1 MKRLTSLCLS
11 LLLVLGLSAFT
22 FTACSQPKE
31 NADDYP
37 FIYESTDG
45 GIKITGYNEQTLP
58 EDVVIPEKIGGKAVV
73 SIGQYAF
80 SECDKIK
87 SLTIDGQS
95 TQMELGAFYRC
106 RQLKKAVL
114 PEKLKK
120 ISDYCFSACSALT
133 DIKIPD
139 SVEEI
144 GEYAFSGCPFGEIKL
159 PSSLKI
165 IKDNAFTACLYLK
178 TAIPDN
184 VTLGNYV
191 FRNPSSEVPTSLNS
205 FTFTNKITPG
215 NYDFGE
221 STLYVPFF
229 PDSSPS
235 EKMNDNHT
243 VIYTFFGCNMG
254 YDDGAPY
261 VISAPL
267 VEIKSPL
274 YSFPIED
281 KPFSKKKVF
290 PIQPPSRYGYKFWG
304 WSTTKGATKADFTK
318 LFAED
323 IQNDDGTWEKNYYY
337 VKTKGDEKIA
347 VPLGTTLYAVWQE
360 LDENGSV
367 LIPV

>member
-1 MKRLTSLCLS
+1 M
-11 LLLVLGLSAFT
+11 
-22 FTACSQPKE
+22 
-31 NADDYP
+31 
-37 FIYESTDG
+37 
-45 GIKITGYNEQTLP
+45 
-58 EDVVIPEKIGGKAVV
+58 
-73 SIGQYAF
+73 
-80 SECDKIK
+80 
-87 SLTIDGQS
+87 
-95 TQMELGAFYRC
+95 
-106 RQLKKAVL
+106 
-114 PEKLKK
+114 
-120 ISDYCFSACSALT
+120 T

-165 IKDNAFTACLYLK
+165 IKDNAFASCQYLK

-191 FRNPSSEVPTSLNS
+191 FRNLSSEVPTSLNS

-235 EKMNDNHT
+235 EKMNDNNT
-243 VIYTFFGCNMG
+243 VIYMFFGCNMG

-267 VEIKSPL
+267 VEIKFSF
-274 YSFPIED
+274 YSFPIEY
-281 KPFSKKKVF
+281 KPFFKKKVF

-304 WSTTKGATKADFTK
+304 WSTTEGAQKPDFEK
-318 LFAED
+318 LCCKDVEQPTLHTVF
-323 IQNDDGTWEKNYYY
+323 YYIDK
-337 VKTKGDEKIA
+337 KTKQEVN
-347 VPLGTTLYAVWQE
+347 VPIGSTLYAVWQKK
-360 LDENGSV
+360 DEDGSV

>member
-37 FIYESTDG
+37 LIYESTDG

-58 EDVVIPEKIGGKAVV
+58 EDVVIPEKIGDKAVV

-80 SECDKIK
+80 FECDKIK

-106 RQLKKAVL
+106 RQLKKVVL

-133 DIKIPD
+133 DIKIPN

-165 IKDNAFTACLYLK
+165 IKDNAFAACQYLK

-191 FRNPSSEVPTSLNS
+191 FINPSSEVPTSLNS

-235 EKMNDNHT
+235 KKMNDNNT

-281 KPFSKKKVF
+281 KPFFKKKVF

-304 WSTTKGATKADFTK
+304 WSTTEGAQKPDFEK
-318 LFAED
+318 LCCKDVEQPTLHTVF
-323 IQNDDGTWEKNYYY
+323 YYIDK
-337 VKTKGDEKIA
+337 KTKQEVN
-347 VPLGTTLYAVWQE
+347 VPIGSTLYAVWQKK
-360 LDENGSV
+360 DEDGSV
-367 LIPV
+367 LIPLE

>member
-1 MKRLTSLCLS
+1 MKRFTFFLVILTA
-11 LLLVLGLSAFT
+11 LLTCFTMPLAACTNNSAVSSHEYLVLASA
-22 FTACSQPKE
+22 
-31 NADDYP
+31 
-37 FIYESTDG
+37 DG
-45 GIKITGYNEQTLP
+45 GLKITGFNPQTLP

-73 SIGQYAF
+73 EIGRLAF

-106 RQLKKAVL
+106 RQLKKVVL

-120 ISDYCFSACSALT
+120 ISDYCFSACSLT

-165 IKDNAFTACLYLK
+165 IKDNAFTACQYLK

-235 EKMNDNHT
+235 EKMNDNNT

-261 VISAPL
+261 VISVPF
-267 VEIKSPL
+267 VEIKFSF
-274 YSFPIED
+274 YSFPIE
-281 KPFSKKKVF
+281 KQPFCKKKVF

-304 WSTTKGATKADFTK
+304 WSTTEGAQKPDFEK
-318 LFAED
+318 LCCKDVEQPTLHTVF
-323 IQNDDGTWEKNYYY
+323 YYIDK
-337 VKTKGDEKIA
+337 KTKQEVN
-347 VPLGTTLYAVWQE
+347 VPIGSTLYAVWQKK
-360 LDENGSV
+360 DEDGSV
-367 LIPV
+367 FIPLE

>member
-37 FIYESTDG
+37 LIYESTDG

-58 EDVVIPEKIGGKAVV
+58 EDVVIPEKIGDKAVV

-80 SECDKIK
+80 FECDKIK

-106 RQLKKAVL
+106 RQLKKVVL

-133 DIKIPD
+133 DIKIPN

-165 IKDNAFTACLYLK
+165 IKDNAFAAC
-178 TAIPDN
+178 
-184 VTLGNYV
+184 
-191 FRNPSSEVPTSLNS
+191 
-205 FTFTNKITPG
+205 
-215 NYDFGE
+215 
-221 STLYVPFF
+221 
-229 PDSSPS
+229 
-235 EKMNDNHT
+235 
-243 VIYTFFGCNMG
+243 
-254 YDDGAPY
+254 
-261 VISAPL
+261 
-267 VEIKSPL
+267 
-274 YSFPIED
+274 
-281 KPFSKKKVF
+281 
-290 PIQPPSRYGYKFWG
+290 Q
-304 WSTTKGATKADFTK
+304 
-318 LFAED
+318 
-323 IQNDDGTWEKNYYY
+323 
-337 VKTKGDEKIA
+337 
-347 VPLGTTLYAVWQE
+347 
-360 LDENGSV
+360 
-367 LIPV
+367 